1 MGKQAGVMAAA
12 WLAVKLGW
20 AEWPAGATP
29 GQIFGVAV
37 LCGTGF
43 TMSLFIG
50 GLAFESEDLR
60 NHVKLGVF
68 CGSMISAIAG
78 YFVLRFVKQPRKDS
92 I

>member
-37 LCGTGF
+37 LCDIGF

-50 GLAFESEDLR
+50 GLAFESGDLQKDR
-60 NHVKLGVF
+60 KSTRLNSSHIPL
-68 CGSMISAIAG
+68 SRMPSSA
-78 YFVLRFVKQPRKDS
+78 
-92 I
+92 